1 MKTMGRYIQTKT
13 NGEIFCYND
22 EIFRSEK
29 EFSNALAK
37 RGFSSSVIMQIVDR
51 VKSRV
56 YTSDEF
62 AAILEDSGRSTQSI
76 KRLVSGVARKKK

>member
-22 EIFRSEK
+22 EIFRTEK
-29 EFSNALAK
+29 EFSNALVK
-37 RGFSSSVIMQIVDR
+37 KGFSPVVIAQIVDR
-51 VKSRV
+51 VKSKV

-62 AAILEDSGRSTQSI
+62 ATILEASGRSTQSV
-76 KRLVSGVARKKK
+76 KRLVNGVARKKK